1 MKLQPLYDLQQEIN
15 RLFIA
20 GSKFAKGDPRLQKHV
35 PILNKLGEKAPV
47 FSKLAKDVEELA
59 DTDAQQSP
67 EKLMSI
73 SVLLYSILYTQGE
86 AVEAG
91 VEEKPQ
97 TPNFSLDE
105 VNTEFSYF
113 QLKPAIEALTTS
125 NSGRM
130 ELIKEAH
137 EKGVFK
143 DSRTYMYVDKALGDK
158 YADLTHWIVTT
169 LIPLIGEPLIPV
181 LLKSFDYA
189 DTAEEARRL
198 KALIQ
203 LDAPQLPEIIEKVI
217 TERIPNLVL
226 AAIPYLAKD
235 AKNEDLLL
243 EFAKDKQKD
252 VRVDAY
258 FALRDMKSEKGWEY
272 MVNLFLSEKKKADL
286 SMLSRAF
293 AAYSLPARYVPLLIE
308 KAQKSFDSF
317 IEAGNDSATSD
328 KGLQEK
334 LDYLYMHVESL
345 IYKEYQEIYDF
356 FDMLLNSKEYNTLI
370 GKNKGLLE
378 YKARNITD
386 EILRSVKDDKKY
398 EVWDKLSQNVYAN
411 TYWNQRLTDDYFGYC
426 AENSVLSKEAFY
438 NRFAEYYKSDAVLAG
453 SIFHD
458 FGVSK
463 KDSLEGILDT
473 RWKPLLLNKL
483 KEDKYYFEYILET
496 YVKLI
501 GIDTPEAKELII
513 SGINDHA
520 LSIYKFDSLSKIMQ
534 QTQHPDRFDII
545 LDALVARNKKQKITS
560 YQLRVVKFEAF
571 PKEYIQK
578 MQDLHEKTKED
589 IYAQVAELM
598 QNG

>member
-235 AKNEDLLL
+235 AKM
-243 EFAKDKQKD
+243 KI
-252 VRVDAY
+252 Y
-258 FALRDMKSEKGWEY
+258 FW
-272 MVNLFLSEKKKADL
+272 
-286 SMLSRAF
+286 
-293 AAYSLPARYVPLLIE
+293 SLP
-308 KAQKSFDSF
+308 K
-317 IEAGNDSATSD
+317 T
-328 KGLQEK
+328 
-334 LDYLYMHVESL
+334 
-345 IYKEYQEIYDF
+345 
-356 FDMLLNSKEYNTLI
+356 
-370 GKNKGLLE
+370 
-378 YKARNITD
+378 
-386 EILRSVKDDKKY
+386 
-398 EVWDKLSQNVYAN
+398 
-411 TYWNQRLTDDYFGYC
+411 
-426 AENSVLSKEAFY
+426 
-438 NRFAEYYKSDAVLAG
+438 
-453 SIFHD
+453 
-458 FGVSK
+458 SK
-463 KDSLEGILDT
+463 KMYG
-473 RWKPLLLNKL
+473 
-483 KEDKYYFEYILET
+483 
-496 YVKLI
+496 
-501 GIDTPEAKELII
+501 
-513 SGINDHA
+513 
-520 LSIYKFDSLSKIMQ
+520 
-534 QTQHPDRFDII
+534 
-545 LDALVARNKKQKITS
+545 
-560 YQLRVVKFEAF
+560 
-571 PKEYIQK
+571 
-578 MQDLHEKTKED
+578 
-589 IYAQVAELM
+589 
-598 QNG
+598 